1 MKKILLTGSTG
12 FIGSALLDNISK
24 KNKVYITVR
33 KKDKILLKNKNI
45 SKIYFDDYDKLN
57 RKLKKI
63 KVNTVIHCATH
74 YVKKHNY
81 DDLKKLNKAN
91 ILFGNIILENL
102 KVMNVKKFINFSTVW
117 TNYNGIKGNFFNLYS
132 VYKENFNNIVKF
144 YSKFLKNIKFYN
156 LNISDTFGKLDKR
169 KKIINILKINY
180 KKNLLTKII
189 SKNLYLNLLNI
200 IDIIN
205 AVNLIMNG
213 KVRPESYILKNN
225 RNFSISKLV
234 DSINSF
240 STKKIKVKWL
250 SNKIIKEKLYN
261 YKRLKQWQPV
271 NSNIK
276 DIVDI
281 IKK

>member
-81 DDLKKLNKAN
+81 DDLKKLSNAN

-102 KVMNVKKFINFSTVW
+102 EVMNVKKFINFSTVW
-117 TNYNGIKGNFFNLYS
+117 TNYDGVRGNFFNLYS
-132 VYKENFNNIVKF
+132 VYKENFNNIIKF

-156 LNISDTFGKLDKR
+156 LNISDTFGKSDKR

-261 YKRLKQWQPV
+261 YKRLKQWRPV

>member
-1 MKKILLTGSTG
+1 VKKILLTGSTG

-24 KNKVYITVR
+24 KNKIYITVR

-81 DDLKKLNKAN
+81 DDLKKLSNAN

-102 KVMNVKKFINFSTVW
+102 EVMNVKKFINFSTVW
-117 TNYNGIKGNFFNLYS
+117 TNYNGVRGNFFNLYS

-200 IDIIN
+200 MDIIN

-250 SNKIIKEKLYN
+250 SNKTIKEKLYN
-261 YKRLKQWQPV
+261 YKRLKQWRPV

>member
-12 FIGSALLDNISK
+12 FIGSALLDNLSK
-24 KNKVYITVR
+24 KNKIYITVR

-57 RKLKKI
+57 KKLKKI

-156 LNISDTFGKLDKR
+156 LNISDTFGKSDKR

-261 YKRLKQWQPV
+261 YKRLKQWRPV